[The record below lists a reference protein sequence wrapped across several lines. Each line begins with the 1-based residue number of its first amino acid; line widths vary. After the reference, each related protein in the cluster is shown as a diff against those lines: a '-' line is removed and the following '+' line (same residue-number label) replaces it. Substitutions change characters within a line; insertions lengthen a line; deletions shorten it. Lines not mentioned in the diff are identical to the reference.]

1 MHTYIFLI
9 PPQDTKDKGMFD
21 DDEEEEEDENEP
33 VNLSAETLANLS
45 KHLSKEEIDWVS
57 TTDAARDRD
66 DLALFTK

>member
-1 MHTYIFLI
+1 
-9 PPQDTKDKGMFD
+9 MF

>member
-21 DDEEEEEDENEP
+21 EEEDDDDENKP
-33 VNLSAETLANLS
+33 VHLSPETMANLS
-45 KHLSKEEIDWVS
+45 KHLSKEEIDWVCS
-57 TTDAARDRD
+57 TDAARDND